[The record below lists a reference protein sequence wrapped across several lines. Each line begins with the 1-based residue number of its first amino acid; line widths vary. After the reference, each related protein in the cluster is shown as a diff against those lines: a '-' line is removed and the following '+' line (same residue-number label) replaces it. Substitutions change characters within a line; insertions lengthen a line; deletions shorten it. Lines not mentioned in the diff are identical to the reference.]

1 MPTVASS
8 DQTPLHYR
16 VVGDG
21 PRNVLLVH
29 GWMMSGAVF
38 DELVE
43 KLDTTGLRLV
53 IPDLRGAGGSGM
65 RPRAATRSS
74 STRATCWPWRTTR
87 ASSAS
92 PWWATAWVAR
102 WPSGWR
108 RRSPRAWRA
117 WCCINT
123 VPASGMQLPP
133 DAAGLFRTSAKTA
146 RSRRSSSGLAC
157 KQLSEAA
164 LERLLKV
171 AVAVARGSI
180 EGSFDAWTGGGFE
193 AKLASIT
200 APTLVVATDDPFLP
214 PAFLR
219 EKVVNPIRTRA
230 WRTCRGRG
238 TTRRWS
244 VPRRRPRCS
253 RPSWPD
259 WAAHRRCFPWPG
271 R

>member
-8 DQTPLHYR
+8 DQTPIHYR

-38 DELVE
+38 NELVE

-53 IPDLRGAGGSGM
+53 IPDLRGSGGSGAPAGGYTLEQHARDVLAVADHAGLKRFTVVGHSM
-65 RPRAATRSS
+65 GGQLAQ
-74 STRATCWPWRTTR
+74 
-87 ASSAS
+87 
-92 PWWATAWVAR
+92 WVAAQE
-102 WPSGWR
+102 PSRVEGMVLL
-108 RRSPRAWRA
+108 
-117 WCCINT
+117 NT

-133 DAAGLFRTSAKTA
+133 DAAGLFRTSANDKEKQKVIL
-146 RSRRSSSGLAC
+146 GLAC
-157 KQLSEAA
+157 KQLSAEA
-164 LERLLKV
+164 LERLLTV
-171 AVAVARGSI
+171 AGAVAKGSI

-219 EKVVNPIRTRA
+219 EKVVGPIRNARLAYLPGPGHYPQVERPAETVALLTSFLTGLGRA
-230 WRTCRGRG
+230 
-238 TTRRWS
+238 
-244 VPRRRPRCS
+244 
-253 RPSWPD
+253 
-259 WAAHRRCFPWPG
+259 
-271 R
+271 